1 MTLKTRLEK
10 LEASNNGGGLHI
22 VAGRDRSDFKAE
34 LEKLAKKLGKAP
46 AGLIICVRRFT
57 GEAA

>member
-1 MTLKTRLEK
+1 MTLKARLEK
-10 LEASNNGGGLHI
+10 LEASNNGSGLHI
-22 VAGRDRSDFKAE
+22 VSGRDGLDFKTE